1 MKWYNFKRIM
11 PRNGKFGGGT
21 MKIVIAGGSGFIGKK
36 LTDLLLEEGHSV
48 VILTRKNREPSGE
61 IQYVRW
67 LEKGALPEK
76 EIRNADAFINL
87 AGVSI
92 NDGRWSKTHQKQIY
106 ESRMTAT
113 DELLRIISL
122 LPEKPA
128 VLVNASAIGLYPA
141 SVKTVY
147 TENSTERANDFIG
160 RTVSDWENK
169 AKQVEEHSVRAV
181 FMRFGV
187 VLGKDG
193 GALPLMALPYRLFVG
208 GKVGS
213 GEQWVSWVH
222 VMDVVH
228 AILFALNN
236 DTLRGPVNVTSPSPL
251 QMNDFGKTIGS
262 VLHRPHLIPV
272 PSLAMKL
279 ILGQKSALVLEG
291 QHVLPQVLQ
300 QEGFKFIYPT
310 LRSALENLL
319 KSQIIDSNR

>member
-1 MKWYNFKRIM
+1 MR
-11 PRNGKFGGGT
+11 
-21 MKIVIAGGSGFIGKK
+21 IVIAGGSGFIGRK
-36 LTDLLLEEGHSV
+36 LTELLHAQGHSV
-48 VILTRKNREPSGE
+48 VILTRKAKKSEGN
-61 IQYVRW
+61 IAYVQW
-67 LEKGALPEK
+67 LSEGYSPEKG
-76 EIRNADAFINL
+76 IGYADAFINL

-113 DELLRIISL
+113 DELLRIISSL
-122 LPEKPA
+122 AEKPS
-128 VLVNASAIGLYPA
+128 VLVNASAIGIYPA

-147 TENSTERANDFIG
+147 TEDSTDTANDFLG
-160 RTVSDWENK
+160 KTVRDWENK
-169 AKQVEEHSVRAV
+169 AKQVEEYSVRAV

-187 VLGKDG
+187 VLGKEG

-228 AILFALNN
+228 AIVFALRN

-262 VLHRPHLIPV
+262 VLHRPHWIPV
-272 PSLAMKL
+272 PALAMKMV
-279 ILGQKSALVLEG
+279 LGQKSSLVLEG
-291 QHVLPQVLQ
+291 QHVLPQMLQ
-300 QEGFKFIYPT
+300 QEGFEFKYPT
-310 LRSALENLL
+310 LRSALEDLF
-319 KSQIIDSNR
+319 SGS